1 MPQLVEPHSFTGL
14 AEGVKTVDSGW
25 RFAQA
30 WLKTEMGGPTG

>member
-14 AEGVKTVDSGW
+14 AEAVKTVNTGW

-30 WLKTEMGGPTG
+30 WLKTETGGRAG